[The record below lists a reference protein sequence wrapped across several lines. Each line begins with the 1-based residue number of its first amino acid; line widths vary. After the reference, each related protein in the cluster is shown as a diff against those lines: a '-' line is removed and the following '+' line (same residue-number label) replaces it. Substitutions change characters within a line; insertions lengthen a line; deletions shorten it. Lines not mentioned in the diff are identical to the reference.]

1 VSREWQTLAVLLT
14 QDEVISANM
23 RAAVIQLSSQDDV
36 AKNLERVRS
45 LVADAAKAGAE
56 LIGLPENFAYMGEEA
71 QKRELSESTEDAT
84 PGPITKTIV
93 DAARA
98 HGVWVVA
105 GGMPEASGD
114 AARPFNT
121 SLLVAPDGRIV
132 ARYRKI
138 HLFDVDLPDGTKLLE
153 SGATTA
159 GNDPI
164 VSEVTTGGVKTKLGM
179 TICYDLRFPELY
191 RKLVSEGVRVVTV
204 PAAFTLTTGK
214 DHWHVLLRARAIE
227 NQVFVLAP
235 AQHGRHPRGRATYGK
250 SLIVDPWGDVLAQ
263 CGEGE
268 GFALANLDFA
278 AQDRVRAS
286 LPCLTH
292 RRL

>member
-1 VSREWQTLAVLLT
+1 
-14 QDEVISANM
+14 M

-36 AKNLERVRS
+36 AKNLERARA
-45 LVADAAKAGAE
+45 LVAEAARAGAE
-56 LIGLPENFAYMGEEA
+56 LVALPENFAFMGEEA
-71 QKRELSESTEDAT
+71 QKREIAESTEDGAR
-84 PGPITKTIV
+84 GPITNAIV
-93 DAARA
+93 AAARE

-114 AARPFNT
+114 QARPFNT
-121 SLLVAPDGRIV
+121 SLLVAPDGRVV

-153 SGATTA
+153 SGATRP
-159 GNDPI
+159 GSDPVI
-164 VSEVTTGGVKTKLGM
+164 AEVRTESAPSTSAKLGM

-191 RKLVSEGVRVVTV
+191 RKLVGEGVRIVTV

-235 AQHGRHPRGRATYGK
+235 AQHGRHPRGRMTYGK

-268 GFALANLDFA
+268 GIALARLDFA

-286 LPCLTH
+286 LPCLSH